1 VNASKRDSVEQ
12 CFPFAFKEPGYYFV
26 KYKYVSDSLITL
38 DFFDRQGNLQKYINR
53 KYADNRLLYEEKY
66 SDSGS
71 LISKSKF
78 RYDSKNKLLNKT
90 VFYDNGYRETNYAYS
105 AGTKLETGDEFD
117 YCYKF
122 DINGRISNKKAYKG
136 IASVSETSF
145 YYNDYGDVTATY
157 ETDRKGIIRKILYD
171 YTYDSNNNWILCVE
185 YNDTGNI
192 FVRKREI
199 TYYN

>member
-1 VNASKRDSVEQ
+1 
-12 CFPFAFKEPGYYFV
+12 
-26 KYKYVSDSLITL
+26 L

-53 KYADNRLLYEEKY
+53 KYSDNRLLCEEKY
-66 SDSGS
+66 SASGS

-78 RYDSKNKLLNKT
+78 GYDSRNKLLNKT

-105 AGTKLETGDEFD
+105 TGTKSETGYGFN
-117 YCYKF
+117 YHYRF
-122 DINGRISNKKAYKG
+122 DINGRISSKKIYKG
-136 IASVSETSF
+136 TVPLSEISF
-145 YYNDYGDVTATY
+145 YYNDYGDVIATY
-157 ETDRKGIIRKILYD
+157 EIDRKGTVRKILYD
-171 YTYDSNNNWILCVE
+171 YTYDSNNNWLLCVE